1 MKLSMKS
8 IKQYITALT
17 IIAVLVVGC
26 SKSALEKLN
35 INPQA
40 QGDINLNFL
49 FSAVQLGLT
58 SGGTL
63 DGDNRDLDWRV
74 NIGYG
79 AYAIQHLAYLD
90 DGIAPGDKYE
100 ELAAGEDRP
109 FRYFYTDGLRKMSD
123 ILYQV
128 DSGFAVGQNYN
139 NLKQATRIMKAFSFQ
154 RLTDLYGSIPYF
166 EALQPRAGVFSP
178 KYDKQ
183 KAIYL
188 ALLAELDAATAAFS
202 TADPTDGLAA
212 ADLFYSGDID
222 KWKRF
227 GYSLM
232 LRMAMRI
239 STVDPA
245 TANTYVAKA
254 VAGGVFNSNDDNVYV
269 RMSTGPIVRLNQ
281 NGLSITFIPGDGG
294 QSTILSRTLINFL
307 KGGDTA
313 ITTDDDPRLMI
324 ISGGIA
330 QWPSE
335 DNWIPNNIT
344 PLGQKGMPNGY
355 DERML
360 RLYEGLSTT
369 APFNKYDYYSRI
381 NPKLLD
387 RNDPYMLMNYG
398 EVEFNL
404 AEAAER
410 GIGGLVPANAKA
422 HFEAGVRASMQM
434 YTIYDA
440 SFTVSDAQVNT
451 YLTTHVYGV
460 FKPALEMIGDQ
471 IWANHF
477 MNWYEAWSDYRRSG
491 YPLLIPTNY
500 PGNATG
506 GVIPTRIR
514 YPSSELLNN
523 EANYQSGSTKPDNY
537 TTKVWWAGGPE

>member
-1 MKLSMKS
+1 MKK
-8 IKQYITALT
+8 IKQLIITLT
-17 IIAVLVVGC
+17 IIAALVTGC

-35 INPQA
+35 VNPQA

-63 DGDNRDLDWRV
+63 GGENRDLDWRV

-79 AYAIQHLAYLD
+79 AYAIQHLAYLNE
-90 DGIAPGDKYE
+90 GIGPGDKYQE
-100 ELAAGEDRP
+100 YAAGDERP
-109 FRYFYTDGLRKMSD
+109 FNYFYTDGLRKMSD

-139 NLKQATRIMKAFSFQ
+139 NLKQATRIMKVFSFQ
-154 RLTDLYGSIPYF
+154 RLTDLYGSIPYSQ
-166 EALQPRAGVFSP
+166 ALQPRSGIFSP

-183 KAIYL
+183 KDIY
-188 ALLAELDAATAAFS
+188 AAMLAELDEATAAF
-202 TADPTDGLAA
+202 TAAAPDGLAA
-212 ADLFYSGDID
+212 ADLFYSGNID

-232 LRMAMRI
+232 LRLAMRI
-239 STVDPA
+239 SNVDAA

-254 VAGGVFNSNDDNVYV
+254 VAGGVFQSNDDNVYV
-269 RMSTGPIVRLNQ
+269 EMSIGPNRGINQ
-281 NGLSITFIPGDGG
+281 NGLSRTFIPGDGS
-294 QSTILSRTLINFL
+294 QSSNLSRTLINFL
-307 KGGDTA
+307 KGGNATITA
-313 ITTDDDPRLMI
+313 DDDPRLMI

-330 QWPSE
+330 QWPDE
-335 DNWIPNNIT
+335 KTWIPSNVT

-355 DERML
+355 DDRML
-360 RLYEGLSTT
+360 REYEGLPPT
-369 APFNKYDYYSRI
+369 ASFDKYDYYSRM

-387 RNDPYMLMNYG
+387 RDDPYMLMNYG

-410 GIGGLVPANAKA
+410 GIGGLTPGNAKA
-422 HFEAGVRASMQM
+422 HYEAGVKASMQM
-434 YTIYDA
+434 YDIYDA
-440 SFTVSDAQVNT
+440 SFVVTDAQVNT
-451 YLTTHVYGV
+451 YLTAHPYGV
-460 FKPALEMIGDQ
+460 FKPALEMIGEQ
-471 IWANHF
+471 IWINHF

-491 YPLLIPTNY
+491 YPALVPTNY
-500 PGNATG
+500 PGNITG

-523 EANYQSGSTKPDNY
+523 LENYQSGSTKPDNY
-537 TTKVWWAGGPE
+537 TTKLWWAGGPE

>member
-1 MKLSMKS
+1 MKK
-8 IKQYITALT
+8 IKQLIVTLAV
-17 IIAVLVVGC
+17 IATLVAGC
-26 SKSALEKLN
+26 SKAALEKIN
-35 INPQA
+35 IDPQA
-40 QGDINLNFL
+40 KGDINLNFL
-49 FSAVQLGLT
+49 FSSVQLGLT

-63 DGDNRDLDWRV
+63 GENRDLDWRV

-79 AYAIQHLAYLD
+79 AYAIQHLAYLNE
-90 DGIAPGDKYE
+90 GVAPGDKYQE
-100 ELAAGEDRP
+100 YPAGDERP

-123 ILYQV
+123 ILYQA

-166 EALQPRAGVFSP
+166 EALQPRSGIFAP

-183 KAIYL
+183 KDIYM
-188 ALLAELDAATAAFS
+188 ALLAELDEATAAF
-202 TADPTDGLAA
+202 TAAAPDGLAA
-212 ADLFYSGDID
+212 ADLFYAGDIA

-239 STVDPA
+239 SSVDAA

-254 VAGGVFNSNDDNVYV
+254 IAGGVFQSNDDNVYV
-269 RMSTGPIVRLNQ
+269 KMAVGPNPYLNQ
-281 NGLSITFIPGDGG
+281 NGMSRTFIPGDGS
-294 QSTILSRTLINFL
+294 QSSNLSRTLIDFL
-307 KGGDTA
+307 KGGNA
-313 ITTDDDPRLMI
+313 SVTTDDDPRLMI

-330 QWPSE
+330 QWPDE
-335 DNWIPNNIT
+335 QTWIPSNVT

-355 DERML
+355 DDRML
-360 RLYEGLSTT
+360 REYEGLTLD
-369 APFNKYDYYSRI
+369 APFDKYNYYSRM

-387 RNDPYMLMNYG
+387 RDDPYMLMNYG

-410 GIGGLVPANAKA
+410 SLGGLTPANAKA
-422 HFEAGVRASMQM
+422 HYEAGVRASMQM
-434 YTIYDA
+434 YDIYDA
-440 SFTVSDAQVNT
+440 SFVVTDAQVNA
-451 YLTTHVYGV
+451 YLAAHPYGV
-460 FKPALEMIGDQ
+460 FKPALEMIGEQ
-471 IWANHF
+471 IWVNHF

-491 YPLLIPTNY
+491 YPQLVPTNY
-500 PGNATG
+500 PGNITG

-514 YPSSELLNN
+514 YPAAELLNN
-523 EANYQSGSTKPDNY
+523 EDNYQSGATKPDTY
-537 TTKVWWAGGPE
+537 VTKLWWAGGPE

>member
-1 MKLSMKS
+1 MKN
-8 IKQYITALT
+8 IKQLIITLT
-17 IIAVLVVGC
+17 IISVLVTSC
-26 SKSALEKLN
+26 SKSSLEKLN
-35 INPQA
+35 IDPQA

-63 DGDNRDLDWRV
+63 GENRDLDWRV
-74 NIGYG
+74 NIGFG
-79 AYAIQHLAYLD
+79 AYAIQQLAFLNE
-90 DGIAPGDKYE
+90 GIAPGDKYFE
-100 ELAAGEDRP
+100 YTEGDGRP
-109 FRYFYTDGLRKMSD
+109 FSYFYTDGLRKMSD

-166 EALQPRAGVFSP
+166 EALQPRSGIFAP

-183 KAIYL
+183 KDIYL
-188 ALLAELDAATAAFS
+188 ALLVELDEATAS
-202 TADPTDGLAA
+202 ITAAAPDGLAE
-212 ADLFYSGDID
+212 ADLFYAGDVN

-232 LRMAMRI
+232 LRIAMRI
-239 STVDPA
+239 SNVDPA

-254 VAGGVFNSNDDNVYV
+254 AAGGVFQSNDDNVYV
-269 RMSTGPIVRLNQ
+269 NMAIGPNAYLNQ
-281 NGLSITFIPGDGG
+281 NGMSRTFIPGDGG
-294 QSTILSRTLINFL
+294 QSSNLSRTLINFL

-313 ITTDDDPRLMI
+313 VTTDDDPRLMI

-330 QWPSE
+330 QWPDEKS
-335 DNWIPNNIT
+335 WIPSNVT

-369 APFNKYDYYSRI
+369 APFDKYDYYSRM

-387 RNDPYMLMNYG
+387 RDDPYMLMNYG

-404 AEAAER
+404 AEAAQR
-410 GIGGLVPANAKA
+410 GIGGLAPADAKA
-422 HFEAGVRASMQM
+422 HYEAGVRASMQM

-440 SFTVSDAQVNT
+440 SFTVSDAQVNA
-451 YLTTHVYGV
+451 YLATHQYGV
-460 FKPALEMIGDQ
+460 FKPALEMIGEQ

-500 PGNATG
+500 VGNVTG

>member
-1 MKLSMKS
+1 MKNIKRS
-8 IKQYITALT
+8 IVILTVVAALVT
-17 IIAVLVVGC
+17 GC

-35 INPQA
+35 VDPQA

-63 DGDNRDLDWRV
+63 GENRDLDWRV

-79 AYAIQHLAYLD
+79 AYAIQHLAFLD
-90 DGIAPGDKYE
+90 QGIAPGDKYE
-100 ELAAGEDRP
+100 EYAEGDERP

-166 EALQPRAGVFSP
+166 EALQPRSGIFSP

-183 KAIYL
+183 KDIYM
-188 ALLAELDAATAAFS
+188 ALLAELDEATAAF
-202 TADPTDGLAA
+202 TAADPTDGLAA
-212 ADLFYSGDID
+212 ADLFYAGDID

-239 STVDPA
+239 SNVDAA

-254 VAGGVFNSNDDNVYV
+254 IAGGVFQSNNDNVYV
-269 RMSTGPIVRLNQ
+269 QMAVGPNPYLNQ
-281 NGLSITFIPGDGG
+281 NGMSRTFIPGDGG
-294 QSTILSRTLINFL
+294 QSSNLSRTLINFL

-313 ITTDDDPRLMI
+313 ITADDDPRLMI

-330 QWPSE
+330 QWPDEST
-335 DNWIPNNIT
+335 WIPSNVT
-344 PLGQKGMPNGY
+344 PLGQKGMPNGC
-355 DERML
+355 DDRML
-360 RLYEGLSTT
+360 REYEGLSPTD
-369 APFNKYDYYSRI
+369 PFDKYDYYSRM
-381 NPKLLD
+381 NPRLLD
-387 RNDPYMLMNYG
+387 RDDPYMLMNYG

-410 GIGGLVPANAKA
+410 SIGGLTPGDAKA
-422 HFEAGVRASMQM
+422 HYEAGVRASMQM
-434 YTIYDA
+434 YDIYDA
-440 SFTVSDAQVNT
+440 AFAVTDAQVNT
-451 YLTTHVYGV
+451 YLAAHLYGV
-460 FKPALEMIGDQ
+460 FKPALEMIGEQ
-471 IWANHF
+471 IWVNHF
-477 MNWYEAWSDYRRSG
+477 
-491 YPLLIPTNY
+491 
-500 PGNATG
+500 
-506 GVIPTRIR
+506 
-514 YPSSELLNN
+514 
-523 EANYQSGSTKPDNY
+523 
-537 TTKVWWAGGPE
+537 